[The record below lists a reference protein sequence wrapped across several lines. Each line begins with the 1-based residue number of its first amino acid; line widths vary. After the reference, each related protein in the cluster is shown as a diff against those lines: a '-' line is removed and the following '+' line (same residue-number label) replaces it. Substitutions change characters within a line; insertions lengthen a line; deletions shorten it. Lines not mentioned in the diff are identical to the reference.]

1 MSYEAE
7 FEQAAARTRTWGLM
21 QKMDI
26 RTSGR
31 YVSSKTIEQVSSCAQ
46 KVLGHMTPQRIAA
59 QCFAVSSFL
68 REPLEAVLG
77 LPLTYTLG
85 YVNLGRGAVFH
96 TPVDDLKAM
105 IDANRP
111 TSGAVALHA

>member
-77 LPLTYTLG
+77 